1 MQPQNGHVIAGP
13 VPCCAAIQR
22 GLHRF
27 MKGMRVRYFTI
38 LPLAAVIAGC
48 AASAPARAEEA
59 SVRPMIARH
68 AAANNVPVAL
78 ADAVVRVESRYN
90 PRARN
95 RANLGLTQI
104 SHRTA
109 RGIGYSGSAAGLFH
123 ADTNLRY
130 GIKYLGMAYRMAR
143 GDICGT
149 IMRYQSGLGATRM
162 NGANRAYC
170 GKVRALMGGR
180 KILRAA

>member
-1 MQPQNGHVIAGP
+1 MKAIVIS
-13 VPCCAAIQR
+13 
-22 GLHRF
+22 
-27 MKGMRVRYFTI
+27 
-38 LPLAAVIAGC
+38 
-48 AASAPARAEEA
+48 AASLIGLASVAAGTARAEEGA
-59 SVRPMIARH
+59 VRPLIARH

-109 RGIGYSGSAAGLFH
+109 RGIGYSGSAAGLLE
-123 ADTNLRY
+123 ADTNLRF
-130 GIKYLGMAYRMAR
+130 GIKYLAMAYRMAG
-143 GDICGT
+143 GDVCGT
-149 IMRYQSGLGATRM
+149 IMRYQSGLGARRM

-180 KILRAA
+180 KPQRAA

>member
-1 MQPQNGHVIAGP
+1 MRRIVIVAACLAGLS
-13 VPCCAAIQR
+13 
-22 GLHRF
+22 G
-27 MKGMRVRYFTI
+27 
-38 LPLAAVIAGC
+38 
-48 AASAPARAEEA
+48 AASASEGA
-59 SVRPMIARH
+59 VRPLIAKH
-68 AAANNVPVAL
+68 AAANNIPVAL
-78 ADAVVRVESRYN
+78 ADAVVRIESRYN

-109 RGIGYSGSAAGLFH
+109 RGIGYAGSAAGLFE

-130 GIKYLGMAYRMAR
+130 GIKYLAMAYRMAG
-143 GDICGT
+143 GDVCGT
-149 IMRYQSGLGATRM
+149 VMRYQSGLGARRM

-180 KILRAA
+180 KLLRAA

>member
-1 MQPQNGHVIAGP
+1 MRHMNLLVAALAFAG
-13 VPCCAAIQR
+13 
-22 GLHRF
+22 
-27 MKGMRVRYFTI
+27 
-38 LPLAAVIAGC
+38 LAAPAAAEDAGI
-48 AASAPARAEEA
+48 
-59 SVRPMIARH
+59 RPMIARH
-68 AAANNVPVAL
+68 AAANNVPVSL

-104 SHRTA
+104 SHQTA

-130 GIKYLGMAYRMAR
+130 GIKCLGMAYRMAG
-143 GDICGT
+143 GDVCGT
-149 IMRYQSGLGATRM
+149 IMRYQSGLGARRM

-170 GKVRALMGGR
+170 GKVRALMGGK